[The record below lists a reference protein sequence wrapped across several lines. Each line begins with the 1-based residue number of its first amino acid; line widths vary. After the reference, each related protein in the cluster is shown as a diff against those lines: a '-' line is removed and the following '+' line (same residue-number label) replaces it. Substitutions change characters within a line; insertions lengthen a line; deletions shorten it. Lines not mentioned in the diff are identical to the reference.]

1 MNIEHDQSEQFPF
14 LADLENNWAIVL
26 SELNGLLQ
34 DQDTTAPNFIP
45 WHETYLYEGTWD
57 VYGLFAFGKKIE
69 ENCEKCPNTTKLVE
83 SIPGLVTAGFS
94 ALAPNTHIRPH
105 VGYTLD
111 VLRSHLGLI
120 IPKPLSDHD
129 RRSAPD
135 LIAGTCSLRVAST
148 IYTWEPGKAFVFDDT
163 IEHEAFN
170 WGHSTRYILMVDF
183 KKPDEVGGVAP

>member
-1 MNIEHDQSEQFPF
+1 MNTESLENEQFPF
-14 LADLENNWAIVL
+14 LADLEQNWEVILA
-26 SELNGLLQ
+26 ELNGLLQ
-34 DQDTTAPNFIP
+34 EETEPTFIP
-45 WHETYLYEGTWD
+45 WHETYLYEGAWD
-57 VYGLFAFGKKIE
+57 VYGLFAFGKKVE
-69 ENCEKCPNTTKLVE
+69 ENCKKCPNTAKLVE

-111 VLRSHLGLI
+111 VLHSHLGLI
-120 IPKPLSDHD
+120 IPQPLPNYD
-129 RRSAPD
+129 RRSAPE
-135 LIAGTCSLRVAST
+135 LIAGVCSLRVADT

-170 WGHSTRYILMVDF
+170 WGDCTRYILLIDF